1 MNDSV
6 TFKRLSL
13 SRSGG
18 QKKKVGLIV
27 AAARESPFP
36 VRRQRER
43 LSVSELNC
51 RRTID
56 LAKVNGVARSARLPF
71 LAKQQHLA
79 VGRESH
85 RIGPV
90 EPGEVTFRGIVGG
103 TDNEPAPPVIAG
115 EKDA

>member
-6 TFKRLSL
+6 TIQRLSL

-18 QKKKVGLIV
+18 EKKKVGLIV
-27 AAARESPFP
+27 AAAGESPFP
-36 VRRQRER
+36 IRRQRER
-43 LSVSELNC
+43 LSVSQSNC
-51 RRTID
+51 GRTID

-71 LAKQQHLA
+71 LAKQKHLA

-90 EPGEVTFRGIVGG
+90 QPREVTFRRIVGG
-103 TDNEPAPPVIAG
+103 TDNEIG
-115 EKDA
+115 